1 MNPNILALDQFP
13 PCTTSLHCNET
24 SQFNTQ
30 NYMYVIT
37 KICSCTLQDN
47 RATFTLALLWNCFC
61 IPVNLSKLLFGRISS
76 LSTWPRGRCR
86 LLKKDVFPR
95 EIHIHKKKKLLNPLF
110 YDFDAFV
117 NRYVFVLIFQS
128 CNNHD
133 GECVLARDIPR
144 LLPQLPARA
153 RRTNGGGQYASS
165 VQTRLAAMDRELRLG
180 LLVLQDA
187 RLWLHVYGISTSE
200 AGLYAALLEVHILPW
215 TCRHR
220 FVSLN
225 RNVVQ
230 EKTTHK
236 CGYQ

>member
-1 MNPNILALDQFP
+1 M
-13 PCTTSLHCNET
+13 SL
-24 SQFNTQ
+24 
-30 NYMYVIT
+30 I
-37 KICSCTLQDN
+37 KKK
-47 RATFTLALLWNCFC
+47 TFSHAKYTY
-61 IPVNLSKLLFGRISS
+61 I
-76 LSTWPRGRCR
+76 
-86 LLKKDVFPR
+86 
-95 EIHIHKKKKLLNPLF
+95 KKKLLNTLF
-110 YDFDAFV
+110 YDCNAFV

-133 GECVLARDIPR
+133 GECVLARYIPW
-144 LLPQLPARA
+144 LLPQLPACA

-200 AGLYAALLEVHILPW
+200 AGLYAALLEVHILPG

-220 FVSLN
+220 IISLN

-230 EKTTHK
+230 EKITHK

>member
-1 MNPNILALDQFP
+1 MSLIKKRRFP
-13 PCTTSLHCNET
+13 TR
-24 SQFNTQ
+24 NTHTR
-30 NYMYVIT
+30 YI
-37 KICSCTLQDN
+37 
-47 RATFTLALLWNCFC
+47 
-61 IPVNLSKLLFGRISS
+61 
-76 LSTWPRGRCR
+76 
-86 LLKKDVFPR
+86 
-95 EIHIHKKKKLLNPLF
+95 KKKLLNPLF

-165 VQTRLAAMDRELRLG
+165 VQTRLTAMDRELRLG

-200 AGLYAALLEVHILPW
+200 AGLYAALLEVHILPR

-220 FVSLN
+220 IVSLN

-230 EKTTHK
+230 EKITHK